1 MTEDPTRLID
11 PGAGAAP
18 LERELL
24 ASLRSGGPPEGSQ
37 LRVWMD
43 LNRQL
48 AAAGLLGSALVATKS
63 AAASATGAAA
73 ANTGPLATKAV
84 IVKWLLGLGL
94 GAVGLGAAV
103 VASRSE
109 APAPTVA
116 AAPKPVAP
124 PIAAPA
130 VAPEPARQA
139 ETEQPRESA
148 PRAPASIPP
157 KADALDRESRLLV
170 AARAALR
177 AGDVARAAAALSEL
191 EARFP
196 RGMLGQEREVLKIEL
211 MAERGDRAGAARRA
225 ERFVAAHPNSPHVKN
240 LSRFTQRP

>member
-18 LERELL
+18 RERELL

-37 LRVWMD
+37 LRIWVD

-63 AAASATGAAA
+63 AAASAAGAAV

-84 IVKWLLGLGL
+84 AAKWLLGLGL
-94 GAVGLGAAV
+94 GAAGLGAV

-109 APAPTVA
+109 VPAPTVA
-116 AAPKPVAP
+116 AAAKPVAA

-130 VAPEPARQA
+130 AAPEPARQA
-139 ETEQPRESA
+139 ENEPPHESA
-148 PRAPASIPP
+148 ARAPASIPP
-157 KADALDRESRLLV
+157 KTDALERESRLLV

-177 AGDVARAAAALSEL
+177 SGDVARAGATLSEL

-211 MAERGDRAGAARRA
+211 MAARGDRAGAAQRA

>member
-1 MTEDPTRLID
+1 MTEDPARLID

-24 ASLRSGGPPEGSQ
+24 ASLRSSGPPEGSQ

-48 AAAGLLGSALVATKS
+48 AAAGLLGGALVATKS
-63 AAASATGAAA
+63 AAAGATGAAV
-73 ANTGPLATKAV
+73 ANTGPLATKALV
-84 IVKWLLGLGL
+84 AKWLLGLGL
-94 GAVGLGAAV
+94 GAAGLGAVV
-103 VASRSE
+103 VATRSE
-109 APAPTVA
+109 APAPAVTA
-116 AAPKPVAP
+116 TPKPVAP
-124 PIAAPA
+124 PISAPA
-130 VAPEPARQA
+130 VAPEPAQEA
-139 ETEQPRESA
+139 ATETPQESA
-148 PRAPASIPP
+148 ARAPAIPS

-177 AGDVARAAAALSEL
+177 AGDVSRAAAALSEL

-211 MAERGDRAGAARRA
+211 MAARGDRAGAARRA
-225 ERFVAAHPNSPHVKN
+225 ERFVAAHPNSPHAKN